1 MFMLILLTV
10 EIKLPA
16 LYPFIILHII
26 LDLDLSKNMER
37 EGGRERERKTT
48 GCPPFLEIEWNG
60 KFSDKTL
67 TTSEILYEITKILR
81 VR

>member
-26 LDLDLSKNMER
+26 LDLSKNRER

>member
-26 LDLDLSKNMER
+26 LDLRKNRER

-60 KFSDKTL
+60 KFSDKTNN
-67 TTSEILYEITKILR
+67 K
-81 VR
+81 